1 MAFCFHAGESVRDG
15 VRRIGLEQ
23 IDAVLAD
30 LRDGMNAQRIHDAR
44 KRCKMLR
51 ALLHLV
57 RGGLDAK
64 KRRTEIARWRAVAGA
79 LGRARDASVRR
90 DTFRSI
96 VTRPNACRE
105 LASRI
110 EADAEAARRACLD
123 AAVLGR
129 TTARVSAGR
138 RAWERLS
145 LKHHG
150 WRTIEAGLRGG
161 YREARVAL
169 RVVVHEPSDEA
180 LHEWRKRVKT
190 LWYHVR
196 LLGKVRPKKLKPL
209 CGTLEKIG
217 GILGADHDLAMLRAY
232 AIEHDG
238 QSIDVLD
245 PLIAHRRSKLQRK
258 AGVLARSIFAQRPRE
273 FAACLKRWWQ
283 LWRG

>member
-51 ALLHLV
+51 ALLHLI
-57 RGGLDAK
+57 RGGLGAK
-64 KRRTEIARWRAVAGA
+64 KRRAEITRWRAVAGA
-79 LGRARDASVRR
+79 LGRARDAAVRL
-90 DTFRSI
+90 DTFRGI

-105 LASRI
+105 LARRL

-123 AAVLGR
+123 PVVLKR
-129 TTARVSAGR
+129 ITARVSAGR
-138 RAWERLS
+138 RSWERL
-145 LKHHG
+145 LLGHHG
-150 WRTIEAGLRGG
+150 WRAIEAGLRGS
-161 YREARVAL
+161 YREARGAS
-169 RVVVHEPSDEA
+169 RAIVHAPSDET

-196 LLGKVRPKKLKPL
+196 LLGKARPKKLRPL
-209 CGTLEKIG
+209 CDALEKLG
-217 GILGADHDLAMLRAY
+217 EVLGADHDLAMLRAC

-238 QSIDVLD
+238 HSIDVLD
-245 PLIAHRRSKLQRK
+245 PLIAHQRRKLQRK
-258 AGVLARSIFAQRPRE
+258 ACALARSIFALRPRE
-273 FAACLKRWWQ
+273 FSVRLKRWWQ
-283 LWRG
+283 VWRG